1 MSDYEQNP
9 INGGQPPQGDSQPNT
24 GYTPYQQP
32 GTYYTPPQ
40 PEQPQTP
47 PTGDN
52 GTTYHYAYHSGNQ
65 PGAAYNGQ
73 QAGAADH
80 TAQAQPTGQTYGTP
94 TEPPE
99 PGKAEKKK
107 NKKTI
112 TIVVS
117 VLVVCVVIAV
127 TGIVLAATGVL
138 SGDKEEK
145 TDGTSTSQDS
155 GSDTQTVSGGSV
167 ATKDD
172 SGNLTVAGV
181 AKKAMDS
188 CVGITVYSKQNSYS
202 NFYGYGSNSSSD
214 SSDNQQ
220 ASGEGSGVIMKEANG
235 KTYIMTCA
243 HVIADGS
250 SFKVTLNNGKE
261 YTATMVGADSQTDIG
276 VLSIEATGLQAATFA
291 DSKSL
296 TVGEQVVAIGCPGGL
311 EFKNSVTSGYIS
323 ALDRP
328 VESSI
333 GYDNEC
339 IQTDA
344 AINPGNSGG
353 ALFNM
358 QGQVIGINSSK
369 IASTEYEGMGFAV
382 PSSTAVDTANSL
394 IKNGYVAGRAKIGVT
409 YNTITSYNNADAI
422 LSALTEKGF
431 KNAKGTMVINQVSS
445 DSDLAGKQVK
455 QYDMIVAVNG
465 KTMTST
471 DVMTQVLSDSKPGD
485 TIKLTIARIEGNQ
498 IKTFK
503 VDCKLIESKGN
514 YPRIKYVSAEPLRFG
529 TSFFITYCLQL
540 GDHFHLAQ
548 HTLGQVLNGHAGA
561 GRLGGKVGAIH
572 LIELGKI
579 RNICQETNGLYCLIQ
594 RSTGSLS
601 HGFQVLTHLASLGL
615 NGGGLH
621 IAGGR
626 INGDLATGKQQ
637 IAGFHRLAVR
647 TDGAGCVV
655 GAYIFHNHSPLSQSQ
670 TSKPAFVNAC
680 LIDSMWALSRVS
692 IPSFKK
698 QSVIFISKSVLS

>member
-99 PGKAEKKK
+99 PGKPEKKK

-291 DSKSL
+291 DSKGL

-344 AINPGNSGG
+344 AIN
-353 ALFNM
+353 
-358 QGQVIGINSSK
+358 
-369 IASTEYEGMGFAV
+369 
-382 PSSTAVDTANSL
+382 
-394 IKNGYVAGRAKIGVT
+394 VAGRAKIGVT

-514 YPRIKYVSAEPLRFG
+514 
-529 TSFFITYCLQL
+529 
-540 GDHFHLAQ
+540 
-548 HTLGQVLNGHAGA
+548 
-561 GRLGGKVGAIH
+561 
-572 LIELGKI
+572 
-579 RNICQETNGLYCLIQ
+579 
-594 RSTGSLS
+594 
-601 HGFQVLTHLASLGL
+601 
-615 NGGGLH
+615 
-621 IAGGR
+621 
-626 INGDLATGKQQ
+626 
-637 IAGFHRLAVR
+637 
-647 TDGAGCVV
+647 
-655 GAYIFHNHSPLSQSQ
+655 
-670 TSKPAFVNAC
+670 
-680 LIDSMWALSRVS
+680 
-692 IPSFKK
+692 
-698 QSVIFISKSVLS
+698 

>member
-1 MSDYEQNP
+1 
-9 INGGQPPQGDSQPNT
+9 
-24 GYTPYQQP
+24 
-32 GTYYTPPQ
+32 
-40 PEQPQTP
+40 
-47 PTGDN
+47 
-52 GTTYHYAYHSGNQ
+52 
-65 PGAAYNGQ
+65 
-73 QAGAADH
+73 
-80 TAQAQPTGQTYGTP
+80 
-94 TEPPE
+94 
-99 PGKAEKKK
+99 
-107 NKKTI
+107 
-112 TIVVS
+112 
-117 VLVVCVVIAV
+117 
-127 TGIVLAATGVL
+127 
-138 SGDKEEK
+138 
-145 TDGTSTSQDS
+145 
-155 GSDTQTVSGGSV
+155 
-167 ATKDD
+167 
-172 SGNLTVAGV
+172 
-181 AKKAMDS
+181 MDS

-358 QGQVIGINSSK
+358 QGQVIGINS
-369 IASTEYEGMGFAV
+369 
-382 PSSTAVDTANSL
+382 TAVDTANSL

-485 TIKLTIARIEGNQ
+485 AIKLTIARIEGNQ

-514 YPRIKYVSAEPLRFG
+514 
-529 TSFFITYCLQL
+529 
-540 GDHFHLAQ
+540 
-548 HTLGQVLNGHAGA
+548 
-561 GRLGGKVGAIH
+561 
-572 LIELGKI
+572 
-579 RNICQETNGLYCLIQ
+579 
-594 RSTGSLS
+594 
-601 HGFQVLTHLASLGL
+601 
-615 NGGGLH
+615 
-621 IAGGR
+621 
-626 INGDLATGKQQ
+626 
-637 IAGFHRLAVR
+637 
-647 TDGAGCVV
+647 
-655 GAYIFHNHSPLSQSQ
+655 
-670 TSKPAFVNAC
+670 
-680 LIDSMWALSRVS
+680 
-692 IPSFKK
+692 
-698 QSVIFISKSVLS
+698 